1 MQLWKHRYGAATR
14 HWEDWELRLGRG
26 HTSGMMW
33 AGSGLQSDIQTET
46 KVPLKTPEV
55 GEHERRASNIFSS
68 WRDGPLEGRST
79 GETDHWRDR

>member
-1 MQLWKHRYGAATR
+1 MQIVCLQRHTCGRMQLWTDLATR

-46 KVPLKTPEV
+46 KVHLKIPEA
-55 GEHERRASNIFSS
+55 GEHERRGSNIFGS
-68 WRDGPLEGRST
+68 
-79 GETDHWRDR
+79 